1 MLMLAMQQRRGLSPP
16 PLRLM
21 HVLQDALRMVV
32 PSIVAIVEA
41 GTDFLDTGRTLA
53 FTIGVIARCGS
64 PDTLVSVYA
73 VACG

>member
-1 MLMLAMQQRRGLSPP
+1 MLMLAMCPP

-41 GTDFLDTGRTLA
+41 GTDFIDTGRTLA